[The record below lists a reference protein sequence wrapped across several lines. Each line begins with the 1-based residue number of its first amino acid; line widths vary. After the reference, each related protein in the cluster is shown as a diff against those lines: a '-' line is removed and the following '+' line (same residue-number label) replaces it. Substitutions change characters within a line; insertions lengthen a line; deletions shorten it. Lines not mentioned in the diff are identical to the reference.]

1 MTPKEFMIVCEEN
14 VERTHDERERMAL
27 QAIYNAAASNGI
39 QEGTKKSPKTRLPSL
54 KELYDRN
61 SNAKPEDKQAEAEH
75 MVEQQRHT
83 EEWLAQY
90 DLSNI
95 K

>member
-1 MTPKEFMIVCEEN
+1 
-14 VERTHDERERMAL
+14 MAL

-39 QEGTKKSPKTRLPSL
+39 QEGSKKNPKTRLPEL

-61 SNAKPEDKQAEAEH
+61 VNATPEKKKADAEH
-75 MVEQQRHT
+75 MAEQHRHT
-83 EEWLAQY
+83 EEWLSQY

-95 K
+95 

>member
-1 MTPKEFMIVCEEN
+1 MTPREFTIVCEEN

-39 QEGTKKSPKTRLPSL
+39 QEGSKKNPKTRLPEL

-61 SNAKPEDKQAEAEH
+61 YQHKAEEVAKT
-75 MVEQQRHT
+75 T
-83 EEWLAQY
+83 EETFKKQQEAAEWLKNF
-90 DLSNI
+90 DLSKI
-95 K
+95 